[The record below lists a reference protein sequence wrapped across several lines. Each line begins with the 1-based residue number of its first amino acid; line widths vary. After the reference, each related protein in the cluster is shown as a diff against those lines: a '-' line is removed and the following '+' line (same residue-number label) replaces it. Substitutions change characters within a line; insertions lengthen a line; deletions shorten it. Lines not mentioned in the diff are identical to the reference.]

1 MTTAMIAT
9 APASARSGITSALRS
24 LGEPAAAPV
33 ERRGPTRSSAADA
46 GPALGDPTFTAPP
59 AYGAAATTLRTDA
72 ETRGT
77 LLDVLA

>member
-33 ERRGPTRSSAADA
+33 ERRGPSAADA
-46 GPALGDPTFTAPP
+46 GPGLGEPTFTAPP
-59 AYGAAATTLRTDA
+59 AYGATATTLRTDA